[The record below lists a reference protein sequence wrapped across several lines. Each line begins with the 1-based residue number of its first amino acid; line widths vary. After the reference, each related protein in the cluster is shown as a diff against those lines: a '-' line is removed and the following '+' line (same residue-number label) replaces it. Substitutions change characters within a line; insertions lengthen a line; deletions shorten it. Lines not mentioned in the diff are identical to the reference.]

1 MSNTIDEKVVE
12 MRFDN
17 KNFETNIKDTMKTLE
32 AFKKQLQFSGAS
44 EGLEEIN
51 NYAKKMNFNGL
62 TEAVDTVK
70 VSFSAL
76 EVMAITALTNITNSA
91 VNAGKRIISALTI
104 DPIKTGFNEYEQ
116 KMDAVR
122 VIMASA
128 GEAEG
133 KTLDE
138 VTAKIQELNKYAD
151 DTIYSFSDM
160 TTNIGKFT
168 NAGVKLDDAVLA
180 IKGISNEAARSGAN
194 AQEASRAMYN
204 FAQAL
209 SMGYVQLIDW
219 KSIEN
224 ANMATVEFKNTLLE
238 TAIAT
243 GKVTKTADG
252 MYKTGKETYNLQ
264 QMFKD
269 GLKDQWLTSDI
280 LIDTLKKYADE
291 TTEFG
296 QKMYDAAKQVTT
308 VSKLWDTLK
317 EAAQSGWGQT
327 WELIVGNLD
336 EARVVLTNVSNVI
349 SNIINQ
355 SAEARNAILKE
366 WRELGGR
373 NDLIEAFKNIYKSIS
388 SLLTPIKE
396 AFREIFPKITGKD
409 LANLTKKF
417 KEFTSSLIINEETA
431 KNIKETFKGLFSVLK
446 VGTTIMKSVIDFSI
460 KVLSNFKGLG
470 SFIFSITGSIGK
482 SLSDIYDVIVK
493 SGLLINILNGIS
505 NMLISLIQGI
515 RTFTIEILKL
525 DRITDIFRTLYGYLS
540 KILSS
545 ITKAIND
552 IIKNGNLKSGIDIIN
567 GGILGGLLLGLKSFV
582 KNINNIIGDA
592 KGSIGNIKDVLS
604 SVKDIL
610 KAYQQEINS
619 KTLMNIAKAIGI
631 LTLSLWVLSTI
642 DEESLGRALSG
653 MAGVITELMTTL
665 FIFMKMMSNKTL
677 TGGILKGAGSLIAIS
692 TSLLIIAGALKILS
706 TLSWDEIWRGLVA
719 MGGALA
725 EMIIILS
732 LLRFSKGGLKGSVSM
747 LILANSLIAIG
758 LALKI
763 LATLS
768 WDDIKRSL
776 TAMGVALAELVV
788 VLIAMRLAK
797 GSVKNS
803 TAMLIMVNSLIILS
817 GALKILATM
826 NWDEIWRSI
835 SVMGIAL
842 AELTA
847 TLLLLRFAKGSIKNA
862 SSILIMVNS
871 MIVLAGALKILATMN
886 WDEIWKSITAMGIAL
901 AELTATLLLLRL
913 AKGSIKSSASI
924 LIMANSMVILAGA
937 LKIFST
943 LSIGDIAK
951 SLITIALALGIFGGA
966 AALLTPVIPAMLGL
980 AAAIGVFGLALV
992 SLGAGLTLIG
1002 TGFGI
1007 LKAQIIGNIDLL
1019 LISLKA
1025 LIVGF
1030 VKMIPEI
1037 ILAAKDIIIA
1047 FCDTIIEA
1055 APKITE
1061 TFFKL
1066 LLETLKQLN
1075 DYIPDIISE
1084 LSIFIIK
1091 VFDEL
1096 AEKIPKMISGF
1107 IKVLDAVLKGFKEAI
1122 NELDPSVLAGFI
1134 ENAKSLSVIFIFLAG
1149 LSKILPAAMKGVI
1162 GFGLLVVELG
1172 AVMSMLGALSK
1183 IPGLNDIIKDGGGL
1197 LETVGNSIGKFV
1209 GGLIGGIGNGISDS
1223 LPDIATNLSKFMNNL
1238 SGFIEGAKHIDADV
1252 LNSIKILSE
1261 AIITLTAAD
1270 LLQGITKFLGFGK
1283 SNNLEDFGKQLEGLG
1298 TGLNTFVSKLT
1309 NFDDTSKSK
1318 IEAACEVIKLLGEA
1332 NNSVPNSGG
1341 LLSKIIG
1348 DNKLD
1353 DFGKQLEG
1361 LGKGINSFVVSLK
1374 DFSKEKIEIVKSA
1387 CDSIFYIADLGNM
1400 DLNTISSN
1408 LKVFG
1413 DNLIIFGYDLEEFL
1427 ICISNIGID
1436 TITQCISKIQELINM
1451 ATNIASINIDS
1462 ITTFSQSLVETANN
1476 GVIEFCNAFSG
1487 FEPVE
1492 KVKSSIRIMLEAALS
1507 EADNKKEKF
1516 KTTFTELMKKG
1527 IEGVESKKGQ
1537 MINVFKDTCKTII
1550 DNIRSERPNM
1560 VSAGEYFAD
1569 GFANGINN
1577 NAYKGIEA
1585 ARNMA
1590 IQALIATRQAID
1602 SNSPSKETQKIGNF
1616 FGEGFVNGIKD
1627 YFSKIYNTAFN
1638 TGELAKNGLNEAIS
1652 KIKYIINNDMDFQPR
1667 ITPILD
1673 LSNIR
1678 SGINDINSMFNYD
1691 NLNRN
1696 LNAISNVNIG
1706 NQNRRN
1712 DDVVSAINKLSDS
1725 LDSYNGNVI
1734 NIYPQ
1739 ELDKDSL
1746 NEIVDEVNRNFG
1758 KVYK

>member
-1 MSNTIDEKVVE
+1 MSNVIDEKVVE

-32 AFKKQLQFSGAS
+32 VFKKQLQFSGAS

-336 EARVVLTNVSNVI
+336 EARVALTNVSNVI

-355 SAEARNAILKE
+355 SAEARNDILKE

-470 SFIFSITGSIGK
+470 SFIFSITGTIGK

-706 TLSWDEIWRGLVA
+706 TLSWDDIKRSLTV

-725 EMIIILS
+725 ELTAFFIAMRLA
-732 LLRFSKGGLKGSVSM
+732 KGSIKSSAAM
-747 LILANSLIAIG
+747 LIMVNSLIE
-758 LALKI
+758 LALVLKI
-763 LATLS
+763 LATLG

-776 TAMGVALAELVV
+776 TAMG
-788 VLIAMRLAK
+788 
-797 GSVKNS
+797 G
-803 TAMLIMVNSLIILS
+803 
-817 GALKILATM
+817 
-826 NWDEIWRSI
+826 
-835 SVMGIAL
+835 AL

-847 TLLLLRFAKGSIKNA
+847 ALVILSFAKGSIK
-862 SSILIMVNS
+862 SSAAILIMANS
-871 MIVLAGALKILATMN
+871 MIVLAGALKILST
-886 WDEIWKSITAMGIAL
+886 ISIP
-901 AELTATLLLLRL
+901 
-913 AKGSIKSSASI
+913 
-924 LIMANSMVILAGA
+924 
-937 LKIFST
+937 
-943 LSIGDIAK
+943 DIAK
-951 SLITIALALGIFGGA
+951 SLITIALALGIFAGA
-966 AALLTPVIPAMLGL
+966 AFLLGPIIPVMLGL
-980 AAAIGVFGLALV
+980 SAAIGVFGLALI

-1134 ENAKSLSVIFIFLAG
+1134 ENSKSLSVIFIFLAG

-1283 SNNLEDFGKQLEGLG
+1283 DNKLDDFGKQLEGLG
-1298 TGLNTFVSKLT
+1298 DGLNIFVSKLT
-1309 NFDDTSKSK
+1309 NLDDTSKSK

-1408 LKVFG
+1408 LKEFG

-1427 ICISNIGID
+1427 ICISDLGTDI
-1436 TITQCISKIQELINM
+1436 ITQCISKVQELINM

-1507 EADNKKEKF
+1507 EANNKKEKF

-1527 IEGVESKKGQ
+1527 IEGVESKKDQ
-1537 MINVFKDTCKTII
+1537 MINIFKDTCKTII

-1602 SNSPSKETQKIGNF
+1602 SHSPSKETQKIGNF

-1652 KIKYIINNDMDFQPR
+1652 KIKYIIDNNTDFQPR

-1696 LNAISNVNIG
+1696 LSAISNVNIG

-1725 LDSYNGNVI
+1725 LNSYNGNVI